1 MRAPVKNRFPTLNHL
16 VSRWAQMLGSFVGRP
31 SEALL
36 SELASKDRKPAIDRP
51 DSPLV
56 TAAHHIGLGQAAFK
70 AGAYGEAL
78 HHFGE
83 ALSHAPESPWA
94 WHGRGDALQ
103 LSGQHSAA
111 LAAYLQAIRF
121 DDSCGLHHAGQAN
134 ALTALGQSDEAD
146 LAWEA
151 ALERDPSLSWMQT
164 GSKKP

>member
-1 MRAPVKNRFPTLNHL
+1 MKNRFSALRGL
-16 VSRWAQMLGSFVGRP
+16 GLRCGRILGSIIGRP

-36 SELASKDRKPAIDRP
+36 AELASKDRKPKAGRV

-56 TAAHHIGLGQAAFK
+56 TAAHHIGLGQASFK
-70 AGAYGEAL
+70 ADSFGEAL

-83 ALSHAPESPWA
+83 ALNHAPESPWA

-111 LAAYLQAIRF
+111 LAAYLQAIKF
-121 DDSCGLHHAGQAN
+121 DDSCGLHHAGKAN
-134 ALTALGQSDEAD
+134 ALTALGQIDKAE
-146 LAWEA
+146 LAWQA
-151 ALERDPSLSWMQT
+151 ALERDSSLVWMQQ

>member
-1 MRAPVKNRFPTLNHL
+1 MMSRFSAL
-16 VSRWAQMLGSFVGRP
+16 RGLGLRCGQILGCIIGRP

-36 SELASKDRKPAIDRP
+36 AELASKDRKPKSGRA

-56 TAAHHIGLGQAAFK
+56 TAAHHIGLGQASFK
-70 AGAYGEAL
+70 ADSFGEAL

-83 ALSHAPESPWA
+83 ALNHAPESPWA

-111 LAAYLQAIRF
+111 LAAYQQAIKF
-121 DDSCGLHHAGQAN
+121 DDSCGLHHAGKAN
-134 ALTALGQSDEAD
+134 ALTALGQIDKAE
-146 LAWEA
+146 LAWQA
-151 ALERDPSLSWMQT
+151 ALERDSSLVWMQQ